1 MPEIPSKFA
10 SSSSVIEF
18 GSQKAAAIS
27 TSLRK
32 WPLGTK
38 GADVV
43 GRLRV
48 SSYVR
53 RLPDYGGQVPRSRI
67 SEYRA
72 SHGAPRRKRGK
83 PASLSRLLAGRPKPC
98 PALKRDCLALF
109 LPTSQIRSALRI
121 TRSTFRYSL
130 VSIIHR
136 WSPAVAGSTRRFVFR
151 IRLPPSIEELWR
163 TSRVHPNSTRGCI
176 R

>member
-98 PALKRDCLALF
+98 PALKRDCLAF
-109 LPTSQIRSALRI
+109 AN
-121 TRSTFRYSL
+121 
-130 VSIIHR
+130 
-136 WSPAVAGSTRRFVFR
+136 
-151 IRLPPSIEELWR
+151 PSVR
-163 TSRVHPNSTRGCI
+163 CGGRKPNSTRAGTRLRSI
-176 R
+176 RRSKSYGWQARSYAGQVASATRIPYQEFGEKATISGSS